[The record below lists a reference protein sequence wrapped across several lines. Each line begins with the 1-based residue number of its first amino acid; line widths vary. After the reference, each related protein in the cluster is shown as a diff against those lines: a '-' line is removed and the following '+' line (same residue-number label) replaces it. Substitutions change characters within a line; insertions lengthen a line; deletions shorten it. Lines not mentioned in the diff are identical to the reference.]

1 LLEKNNFITK
11 AGVRMS
17 FIDTSSFSLMTSIN
31 HLRKNAKLESKWEK
45 RKQEG
50 FSTEGLTERQKDNVN
65 FINAYKEQQ
74 ELHPEDKEMQR
85 ITNKIYAGGDLT
97 EQEMQYLQKKN
108 PVLYQ
113 KMRAMEAEAKQY
125 EEDLKRCKTKDEAQR
140 IKMNR
145 INASVASIRSVES
158 NPNISDADKLAFA
171 QAEQAKMREIEKITT
186 KFIKSGAYAALPTDA
201 EKFQTEKELEEA
213 KREELQGTD
222 TEKTQESEDVQE
234 TGNSK
239 QETGNSKQETGEV
252 KTATSEEIAEAVTK
266 LVGKNTKT
274 EFKIGDNKRNE
285 TEIELSDE
293 FRKIKNSKVKKA
305 YVKAVLDYNVE

>member
-1 LLEKNNFITK
+1 
-11 AGVRMS
+11 MS
-17 FIDTSSFSLMTSIN
+17 FIDTSSFGLMTSLNQI
-31 HLRKNAKLESKWEK
+31 RKNAKLESKWEQ
-45 RKQEG
+45 RKQQG
-50 FSTEGLTERQKDNVN
+50 FSTDGLTERQKDNVN

-85 ITNKIYAGGDLT
+85 ITNKIYAGSKLT

-113 KMRAMEAEAKQY
+113 KMRAVEAEAKQY

-140 IKMNR
+140 IKMNK

-171 QAEQAKMREIEKITT
+171 QAEQVKMREIEKITV
-186 KFIKSGAYAALPTDA
+186 KFIESGAYAALPTDA

-213 KREELQGTD
+213 KLRDQGTEIRD
-222 TEKTQESEDVQE
+222 QE
-234 TGNSK
+234 TEEI
-239 QETGNSKQETGEV
+239 QEAESRKQETGEV
-252 KTATSEEIAEAVTK
+252 KTATTEEIAEAVEK

-293 FRKIKNSKVKKA
+293 FRKIKNSKAKKA
-305 YVKAVLDYNVE
+305 YIKAVLDYNINSEK

>member
-1 LLEKNNFITK
+1 
-11 AGVRMS
+11 MS
-17 FIDTSSFSLMTSIN
+17 FIDTSSFGLMTSLNNIRRN
-31 HLRKNAKLESKWEK
+31 GDLERKWEK

-74 ELHPEDKEMQR
+74 ENNPEDKEMQR

-140 IKMNR
+140 IKMNK

-171 QAEQAKMREIEKITT
+171 QAEQAKMREIEKITV
-186 KFIKSGAYAALPTDA
+186 KFIESGAYAALPTDA

-213 KREELQGTD
+213 KLRDQD
-222 TEKTQESEDVQE
+222 SEIRDQSSE
-234 TGNSK
+234 IRDQSS
-239 QETGNSKQETGEV
+239 EIRDQETGEV
-252 KTATSEEIAEAVTK
+252 KTVTSEEIAEAVKK
-266 LVGKNTKT
+266 LVGKNEKQ

-293 FRKIKNSKVKKA
+293 FRKIKNSKAKKA
-305 YVKAVLDYNVE
+305 YIKAVLDYNITE

>member
-1 LLEKNNFITK
+1 
-11 AGVRMS
+11 MS
-17 FIDTSSFSLMTSIN
+17 FIDTSSFSLMTSLNNIRRN
-31 HLRKNAKLESKWEK
+31 GDLERKWEK

-50 FSTEGLTERQKDNVN
+50 FSTEGLTERQKDNVT

-74 ELHPEDKEMQR
+74 ELHSEDKEMQR
-85 ITNKIYAGGDLT
+85 ITNKIYAGSKLT

-140 IKMNR
+140 IKMNK
-145 INASVASIRSVES
+145 INASVASIRSVEN

-171 QAEQAKMREIEKITT
+171 QAEQVKMREIEKITM
-186 KFIKSGAYAALPTDA
+186 KFIESGAYAALPTDA
-201 EKFQTEKELEEA
+201 EKFRTEKELAEA
-213 KREELQGTD
+213 KREELQGAESNAQKEVQKEEKLEE
-222 TEKTQESEDVQE
+222 TES
-234 TGNSK
+234 
-239 QETGNSKQETGEV
+239 SKQETGEV
-252 KTATSEEIAEAVTK
+252 ETVTTEEITEAVEK
-266 LVGKNTKT
+266 LVGKNEKT
-274 EFKIGDNKRNE
+274 GFKIGDNKRNE

-305 YVKAVLDYNVE
+305 YIKVVSDYNTPK

>member
-1 LLEKNNFITK
+1 
-11 AGVRMS
+11 MS
-17 FIDTSSFSLMTSIN
+17 FIDTSSFSLMTSLNNIRRN
-31 HLRKNAKLESKWEK
+31 GDLERKWEQ
-45 RKQEG
+45 RKQNG
-50 FSTEGLTERQKDNVN
+50 YSTEGLTERQKDNVT

-85 ITNKIYAGGDLT
+85 ITNKIYAGSKLT

-140 IKMNR
+140 IKMNK

-171 QAEQAKMREIEKITT
+171 QAEQVKMREIEKITM
-186 KFIKSGAYAALPTDA
+186 KFIESGAYAALPTDA
-201 EKFQTEKELEEA
+201 EKFRTEKELAEA
-213 KREELQGTD
+213 KREELQGAESNAQKEVQKEEKLEE
-222 TEKTQESEDVQE
+222 TES
-234 TGNSK
+234 
-239 QETGNSKQETGEV
+239 SKQETGEV
-252 KTATSEEIAEAVTK
+252 ETVTTEEITEAVEK
-266 LVGKNTKT
+266 LVGKNEKT
-274 EFKIGDNKRNE
+274 GFKIGDNKRNE

-305 YVKAVLDYNVE
+305 YIKVVSDYNTPK

>member
-1 LLEKNNFITK
+1 
-11 AGVRMS
+11 MS
-17 FIDTSSFSLMTSIN
+17 FIDTSSFGLMTSLNNIRRN
-31 HLRKNAKLESKWEK
+31 GDLERKWEK

-74 ELHPEDKEMQR
+74 ENNPEDKEMQR

-125 EEDLKRCKTKDEAQR
+125 EEDLKRCKTKDDAQR
-140 IKMNR
+140 IKMNK

-171 QAEQAKMREIEKITT
+171 QAEQAKMREIEKITV
-186 KFIKSGAYAALPTDA
+186 KFIESGAYAALPTDA

-213 KREELQGTD
+213 KREEMQNTEQKTEVSEEQK
-222 TEKTQESEDVQE
+222 TEKQKAE
-234 TGNSK
+234 TDG
-239 QETGNSKQETGEV
+239 V
-252 KTATSEEIAEAVTK
+252 KTATSEEIAEAVEK

-293 FRKIKNSKVKKA
+293 FRKIKNSKAKKA
-305 YVKAVLDYNVE
+305 YIKAVLDYNITE

>member
-1 LLEKNNFITK
+1 
-11 AGVRMS
+11 MS

-50 FSTEGLTERQKDNVN
+50 FSTDGLTERQKDNVN

-85 ITNKIYAGGDLT
+85 ITNKIYAGSKLT

-113 KMRAMEAEAKQY
+113 KMRAVEAEAKQY

-140 IKMNR
+140 IKMNK

-186 KFIKSGAYAALPTDA
+186 KFIESGAYAALPTDA

-222 TEKTQESEDVQE
+222 TEKTQESEAVQKAE
-234 TGNSK
+234 NK
-239 QETGNSKQETGEV
+239 MQETGEV
-252 KTATSEEIAEAVTK
+252 KTATSEEIAEAVKT
-266 LVGKNTKT
+266 LVGKNDKT
-274 EFKIGDNKRNE
+274 EFKIGDNKRNQ

-293 FRKIKNSKVKKA
+293 FRKIKNAKAKKA
-305 YVKAVLDYNVE
+305 YIKATTDFNPKVAE

>member
-1 LLEKNNFITK
+1 
-11 AGVRMS
+11 MS
-17 FIDTSSFSLMTSIN
+17 FIDTSSFGLMTSLN
-31 HLRKNAKLESKWEK
+31 HIRKNAKLESKWEQ
-45 RKQEG
+45 RKQQG
-50 FSTEGLTERQKDNVN
+50 FSTDGLTERQKDNVN

-74 ELHPEDKEMQR
+74 EMHPEDKEMQR

-140 IKMNR
+140 IKMNK

-186 KFIKSGAYAALPTDA
+186 KFIESGAYAALPTDA

-213 KREELQGTD
+213 KLRDQD
-222 TEKTQESEDVQE
+222 SEIRDQSSE
-234 TGNSK
+234 IRN
-239 QETGNSKQETGEV
+239 QETGEV
-252 KTATSEEIAEAVTK
+252 KTATSEEIAEAVEK

-293 FRKIKNSKVKKA
+293 FRKIKNSKAKKA
-305 YVKAVLDYNVE
+305 YIKAVLDYNITTE

>member
-1 LLEKNNFITK
+1 
-11 AGVRMS
+11 MS
-17 FIDTSSFSLMTSIN
+17 FIDTSSFGLMTSLN
-31 HLRKNAKLESKWEK
+31 HIRKNAALESKWEQ
-45 RKQEG
+45 RKQQG
-50 FSTEGLTERQKDNVN
+50 FSTDGLTERQKDNVN

-74 ELHPEDKEMQR
+74 ELHPEDKEMQK
-85 ITNKIYAGGDLT
+85 ITNKIYAGSKLT

-140 IKMNR
+140 IKMNK
-145 INASVASIRSVES
+145 INASVASIRSIES

-171 QAEQAKMREIEKITT
+171 QAEQVKMREIEKITT
-186 KFIKSGAYAALPTDA
+186 KFIESGAYAALPTDA

-213 KREELQGTD
+213 KREELQGAD
-222 TEKTQESEDVQE
+222 TEKTQESEDVQ
-234 TGNSK
+234 GNI
-239 QETGNSKQETGEV
+239 QETGNRKQETGEV
-252 KTATSEEIAEAVTK
+252 KTATTEEIAEAVEK

-293 FRKIKNSKVKKA
+293 FRKIKNSKAKKA
-305 YVKAVLDYNVE
+305 YIKAVLDYNVNQ

>member
-1 LLEKNNFITK
+1 
-11 AGVRMS
+11 MS

-50 FSTEGLTERQKDNVN
+50 FSTDGLTERQKDNVN

-74 ELHPEDKEMQR
+74 EMHPEDKEMQR
-85 ITNKIYAGGDLT
+85 ITNKIYAGSKLT

-113 KMRAMEAEAKQY
+113 KMRAVEAEAKQY

-140 IKMNR
+140 IKMNK

-186 KFIKSGAYAALPTDA
+186 KFIESGAYAALPTDA

-213 KREELQGTD
+213 KREELQGT
-222 TEKTQESEDVQE
+222 ENK
-234 TGNSK
+234 K
-239 QETGNSKQETGEV
+239 QELGDVGKTEVSESVVSGQSSV
-252 KTATSEEIAEAVTK
+252 KTVANDELSEAVEK
-266 LVGKNTKT
+266 LVGKKDI
-274 EFKIGDNKRNE
+274 EKFQIGDNKRNQ

-293 FRKIKNSKVKKA
+293 FRKIKNAKAKKA
-305 YVKAVLDYNVE
+305 YIKATTDFNPKVVE

>member
-1 LLEKNNFITK
+1 
-11 AGVRMS
+11 MS
-17 FIDTSSFSLMTSIN
+17 FIDTSSFSLMTSLN
-31 HLRKNAKLESKWEK
+31 HIRKNAKLESKWEK

-145 INASVASIRSVES
+145 INSSVASIRSVEN

-186 KFIKSGAYAALPTDA
+186 KFIESGAYAALPTDA

-213 KREELQGTD
+213 KREEMQNTDKKPEVSENIQGT
-222 TEKTQESEDVQE
+222 E
-234 TGNSK
+234 NR
-239 QETGNSKQETGEV
+239 KQETGEV
-252 KTATSEEIAEAVTK
+252 KTATSEEIAEAVK
-266 LVGKNTKT
+266 NFVGKNDKT
-274 EFKIGDNKRNE
+274 EFKIGDNKRNQ

-305 YVKAVLDYNVE
+305 YVKAVMDYNINQ

>member
-1 LLEKNNFITK
+1 
-11 AGVRMS
+11 MS
-17 FIDTSSFSLMTSIN
+17 FIDTSSFSLMTSLN
-31 HLRKNAKLESKWEK
+31 HIRKNAKLESKWEK

-50 FSTEGLTERQKDNVN
+50 FSTDGLTERQKDNVN

-140 IKMNR
+140 IKMNK

-158 NPNISDADKLAFA
+158 NPNISDADKFAFA

-186 KFIKSGAYAALPTDA
+186 KFIESGAYAALPTDA

-213 KREELQGTD
+213 KREEMQNTEQKTEVSEEQK
-222 TEKTQESEDVQE
+222 TEKQKAE
-234 TGNSK
+234 TDGVK
-239 QETGNSKQETGEV
+239 AATTEEIFEAV
-252 KTATSEEIAEAVTK
+252 KT
-266 LVGKNTKT
+266 LVGKNEKT

-293 FRKIKNSKVKKA
+293 FRKIKNSKAKKA
-305 YVKAVLDYNVE
+305 YIKAVLDYNINSEK

>member
-1 LLEKNNFITK
+1 
-11 AGVRMS
+11 MS
-17 FIDTSSFSLMTSIN
+17 FIDTSSFGLMTSLN
-31 HLRKNAKLESKWEK
+31 HLRKNAALESKWEK

-74 ELHPEDKEMQR
+74 EMHPEDKEMQR

-113 KMRAMEAEAKQY
+113 KMRAIEAEAKQY

-145 INASVASIRSVES
+145 INSSVASIRSVES

-171 QAEQAKMREIEKITT
+171 QAEQAKMREIEKITV
-186 KFIKSGAYAALPTDA
+186 KFIESGAYAALPTDA

-213 KREELQGTD
+213 KREELQKPE
-222 TEKTQESEDVQE
+222 TEKTQESETVQKTE
-234 TGNSK
+234 GGK
-239 QETGNSKQETGEV
+239 QKTEGV
-252 KTATSEEIAEAVTK
+252 KTATSEEIAEAVK
-266 LVGKNTKT
+266 VLVGKNTET

-293 FRKIKNSKVKKA
+293 FRKIKNSKAKKA
-305 YVKAVLDYNVE
+305 YIKAVLDYNINQ

>member
-1 LLEKNNFITK
+1 
-11 AGVRMS
+11 MS
-17 FIDTSSFSLMTSIN
+17 FIDTSSFGLMTSLNNIRRN
-31 HLRKNAKLESKWEK
+31 GDLERKWEK

-74 ELHPEDKEMQR
+74 EMHPEDKEMQR

-140 IKMNR
+140 IKMNK

-171 QAEQAKMREIEKITT
+171 QAEQAKMREIEKITV
-186 KFIKSGAYAALPTDA
+186 KFIESGAYAALPTDA

-213 KREELQGTD
+213 KREEMQNTEQKIEVSEEQK
-222 TEKTQESEDVQE
+222 TEKQKAE
-234 TGNSK
+234 TDG
-239 QETGNSKQETGEV
+239 V
-252 KTATSEEIAEAVTK
+252 KTATTEEIAEAVKK
-266 LVGKNTKT
+266 LVGKNEKQ

-293 FRKIKNSKVKKA
+293 FRKIKNSKAKKA
-305 YVKAVLDYNVE
+305 YIKAVLDYNITE

>member
-1 LLEKNNFITK
+1 
-11 AGVRMS
+11 MS
-17 FIDTSSFSLMTSIN
+17 FIDTSSFGLMTSLN
-31 HLRKNAKLESKWEK
+31 HIRKNGKLESKWEK

-74 ELHPEDKEMQR
+74 EMHPEDKEMQR

-145 INASVASIRSVES
+145 INSSVASIRSVEN
-158 NPNISDADKLAFA
+158 NPDISDADKLAFA

-186 KFIKSGAYAALPTDA
+186 KFIESGAYAALPTDA

-213 KREELQGTD
+213 KREELQGAE
-222 TEKTQESEDVQE
+222 TEKNQE
-234 TGNSK
+234 TKELQETENRK
-239 QETGNSKQETGEV
+239 QEVGQV
-252 KTATSEEIAEAVTK
+252 KTATSEELAEAVKT
-266 LVGKNTKT
+266 LVGEKEKT
-274 EFKIGDNKRNE
+274 EFKIGDNKRNQ

-293 FRKIKNSKVKKA
+293 FRKIKNSKAKKA
-305 YVKAVLDYNVE
+305 YVKAVLDYNVTNK

>member
-1 LLEKNNFITK
+1 
-11 AGVRMS
+11 
-17 FIDTSSFSLMTSIN
+17 MTSIN

-50 FSTEGLTERQKDNVN
+50 FSTDGLTERQKDNVN

-85 ITNKIYAGGDLT
+85 ITNKIYAGSKLT

-113 KMRAMEAEAKQY
+113 KMRAIEAEAKQY

-140 IKMNR
+140 IKMNK

-186 KFIKSGAYAALPTDA
+186 KFIESGAYAALPTDA

-213 KREELQGTD
+213 KREELQGAD

-234 TGNSK
+234 NI
-239 QETGNSKQETGEV
+239 QETGNRKQETGEV
-252 KTATSEEIAEAVTK
+252 KTSTTEEIAEAVEK
-266 LVGKNTKT
+266 LVGKNTKP
-274 EFKIGDNKRNE
+274 EFKIGDNKRNQ

-293 FRKIKNSKVKKA
+293 FRKIKNSKAKKA
-305 YVKAVLDYNVE
+305 YIKAVLDYNITTE

>member
-1 LLEKNNFITK
+1 
-11 AGVRMS
+11 MS
-17 FIDTSSFSLMTSIN
+17 FIDTSSFSLMTSLNNIRRN
-31 HLRKNAKLESKWEK
+31 GDLERKWEK

-50 FSTEGLTERQKDNVN
+50 FSTDGLTERQKDNVN

-74 ELHPEDKEMQR
+74 ELHPEDKEMQK
-85 ITNKIYAGGDLT
+85 ITNKIYAGSKLT

-140 IKMNR
+140 IKMNK
-145 INASVASIRSVES
+145 INASVASIRSIES
-158 NPNISDADKLAFA
+158 NPHISDADKLAFA
-171 QAEQAKMREIEKITT
+171 QAEQVKMREIEKITM
-186 KFIKSGAYAALPTDA
+186 KFIESGAYAALPTDA

-213 KREELQGTD
+213 KREELQGAD
-222 TEKTQESEDVQE
+222 TEKTQESEDVQGNIQE
-234 TGNSK
+234 TGNRK
-239 QETGNSKQETGEV
+239 QETGVV
-252 KTATSEEIAEAVTK
+252 KTATTEEIAEVVEK
-266 LVGKNTKT
+266 LVGKNTKP

-293 FRKIKNSKVKKA
+293 FRKIKNSKAKKA
-305 YVKAVLDYNVE
+305 YIKAVLDYNITTE

>member
-1 LLEKNNFITK
+1 
-11 AGVRMS
+11 MS
-17 FIDTSSFSLMTSIN
+17 FIDTSSFGLMTSLN
-31 HLRKNAKLESKWEK
+31 HIRKNAKLESKWEQ
-45 RKQEG
+45 RKQQG
-50 FSTEGLTERQKDNVN
+50 YSTDGLTERQKDNVA
-65 FINAYKEQQ
+65 FIKSYKEQQ
-74 ELHPEDKEMQR
+74 EKHPEDKEMQR

-140 IKMNR
+140 IKMNK
-145 INASVASIRSVES
+145 INSSVASIRSVES

-171 QAEQAKMREIEKITT
+171 QAEQAKMREIEKITV
-186 KFIKSGAYAALPTDA
+186 KFIESGEYAALPTDS

-213 KREELQGTD
+213 KREEMQ
-222 TEKTQESEDVQE
+222 KTEDVQGTE
-234 TGNSK
+234 EVQGTESR
-239 QETGNSKQETGEV
+239 KQETGEV
-252 KTATSEEIAEAVTK
+252 QETGSSKQKKEIR
-266 LVGKNTKT
+266 NQ
-274 EFKIGDNKRNE
+274 EFEIGDNKRTE

-305 YVKAVLDYNVE
+305 YVKAATDFNPQVEK

>member
-1 LLEKNNFITK
+1 
-11 AGVRMS
+11 
-17 FIDTSSFSLMTSIN
+17 
-31 HLRKNAKLESKWEK
+31 WEQ
-45 RKQEG
+45 RKQQG
-50 FSTEGLTERQKDNVN
+50 FSTDGLTERQKDNVN

-74 ELHPEDKEMQR
+74 VLNTEDKEMQR
-85 ITNKIYAGGDLT
+85 ITNKIYAGSKLT

-113 KMRAMEAEAKQY
+113 KMRAVEAEAKQY

-140 IKMNR
+140 IKMNK
-145 INASVASIRSVES
+145 INASVASIRSIS
-158 NPNISDADKLAFA
+158 NNPNISDADKLAFA
-171 QAEQAKMREIEKITT
+171 QAEQVKMREIEKITV
-186 KFIKSGAYAALPTDA
+186 KFIESGEYAALPTDA

-213 KREELQGTD
+213 KLRDQGTEIRD
-222 TEKTQESEDVQE
+222 QETEEIQE
-234 TGNSK
+234 TGNR
-239 QETGNSKQETGEV
+239 KQETGEV
-252 KTATSEEIAEAVTK
+252 KTATTEEIAEAVEK

>member
-1 LLEKNNFITK
+1 
-11 AGVRMS
+11 MS

-50 FSTEGLTERQKDNVN
+50 FSTDGLTERQKDNVN

-74 ELHPEDKEMQR
+74 EMHPEDKEMQR

-97 EQEMQYLQKKN
+97 EKEMQYLQKKN
-108 PVLYQ
+108 PILYQ
-113 KMRAMEAEAKQY
+113 KMRAVEAEAKQY

-140 IKMNR
+140 IKMNK

-186 KFIKSGAYAALPTDA
+186 KFIESGAYAALPTDA

-213 KREELQGTD
+213 KREELQGT
-222 TEKTQESEDVQE
+222 ENK
-234 TGNSK
+234 K
-239 QETGNSKQETGEV
+239 QELGDVGKTEVSESVVSGQSSV
-252 KTATSEEIAEAVTK
+252 KTVANDELSEAVEK
-266 LVGKNTKT
+266 LVGKKDI
-274 EFKIGDNKRNE
+274 EKFQIGDNKRNQ

-305 YVKAVLDYNVE
+305 YVKAVLDYNVIDEN

>member
-1 LLEKNNFITK
+1 
-11 AGVRMS
+11 MS

-50 FSTEGLTERQKDNVN
+50 FSTDGLTERQKDNVN

-74 ELHPEDKEMQR
+74 ELHPSK
-85 ITNKIYAGGDLT
+85 LT

-113 KMRAMEAEAKQY
+113 KMRAIEAEAKQY

-140 IKMNR
+140 IKMNK

-186 KFIKSGAYAALPTDA
+186 KFIESGAYAALPTDA

-213 KREELQGTD
+213 KREELQGA
-222 TEKTQESEDVQE
+222 ENKQQEVGDVGEAEVSESVISGQ
-234 TGNSK
+234 S
-239 QETGNSKQETGEV
+239 SV
-252 KTATSEEIAEAVTK
+252 KTVTNDELSEAVEK
-266 LVGKNTKT
+266 LVGKKDI
-274 EFKIGDNKRNE
+274 EKFQVGDNKRNQ

-293 FRKIKNSKVKKA
+293 FRKIKNAKAKKA
-305 YVKAVLDYNVE
+305 YIKATTDFNPKVVE

>member
-1 LLEKNNFITK
+1 
-11 AGVRMS
+11 MS

-50 FSTEGLTERQKDNVN
+50 FSTDGLTERQKDNVN

-85 ITNKIYAGGDLT
+85 ITNKIYAGGKLT

-113 KMRAMEAEAKQY
+113 KMRAVEAEAKQY

-140 IKMNR
+140 IKMNK

-186 KFIKSGAYAALPTDA
+186 KFIESGAYAALPTDA

-213 KREELQGTD
+213 KREEMQGAD
-222 TEKTQESEDVQE
+222 TEKTQESEEIQKAE
-234 TGNSK
+234 SGNQK
-239 QETGNSKQETGEV
+239 TGEV
-252 KTATSEEIAEAVTK
+252 KTASSEEISEAVKT
-266 LVGKNTKT
+266 LIGKNEKT
-274 EFKIGDNKRNE
+274 EFKVGDNKRNE

-305 YVKAVLDYNVE
+305 YVKAALDYNVETTK

>member
-1 LLEKNNFITK
+1 
-11 AGVRMS
+11 MS

-50 FSTEGLTERQKDNVN
+50 FSTDGLTERQKDNVN

-74 ELHPEDKEMQR
+74 EMHPEDKEMQR
-85 ITNKIYAGGDLT
+85 ITNKIYAGSKLT

-113 KMRAMEAEAKQY
+113 KMRAVEAEAKQY

-140 IKMNR
+140 IKMNK

-186 KFIKSGAYAALPTDA
+186 KFIESGAYAALPTDA

-213 KREELQGTD
+213 KREELQGT
-222 TEKTQESEDVQE
+222 ENK
-234 TGNSK
+234 K
-239 QETGNSKQETGEV
+239 QELGDVGKTEVSESVVSGQSSV
-252 KTATSEEIAEAVTK
+252 KTVANDELSEAVEK
-266 LVGKNTKT
+266 LVGKKDI
-274 EFKIGDNKRNE
+274 EKFQIGDNKRNQ

-305 YVKAVLDYNVE
+305 YVKAVLDYNVIDEN

>member
-1 LLEKNNFITK
+1 
-11 AGVRMS
+11 MS
-17 FIDTSSFSLMTSIN
+17 FIDTSSFSLMTSLNNIRRN
-31 HLRKNAKLESKWEK
+31 GDLERKWEK

-50 FSTEGLTERQKDNVN
+50 FSTDGLTERQKDNVN

-74 ELHPEDKEMQR
+74 AKNPEDKELQK
-85 ITNKIYAGGDLT
+85 ITNKIYAGSKLT

-140 IKMNR
+140 IKMNK

-171 QAEQAKMREIEKITT
+171 QAEQAKMREIEKITV
-186 KFIKSGAYAALPTDA
+186 KFIESGAYAALPTDA

-213 KREELQGTD
+213 KLRDQG
-222 TEKTQESEDVQE
+222 SEIRD
-234 TGNSK
+234 
-239 QETGNSKQETGEV
+239 QETGEV
-252 KTATSEEIAEAVTK
+252 KTATTEEIAEAVKT
-266 LVGKNTKT
+266 LVGKSQKP
-274 EFKIGDNKRNE
+274 EFKIGDNKRTE
-285 TEIELSDE
+285 TEIELSQE
-293 FRKIKNSKVKKA
+293 FRKIKNSKARKA
-305 YVKAVLDYNVE
+305 YVKAVLDYNIATEK

>member
-1 LLEKNNFITK
+1 
-11 AGVRMS
+11 MS

-50 FSTEGLTERQKDNVN
+50 FSTDGLTERQKDNVN

-74 ELHPEDKEMQR
+74 EMHPEDKEMQR
-85 ITNKIYAGGDLT
+85 ITNKIYAGSKLT

-113 KMRAMEAEAKQY
+113 KMRAVEAEAKQY

-140 IKMNR
+140 IKMNK

-186 KFIKSGAYAALPTDA
+186 KFIESGAYAALPTDA

-213 KREELQGTD
+213 KREEMLGAENKEREVED
-222 TEKTQESEDVQE
+222 AEEAEVSESVVSGQ
-234 TGNSK
+234 S
-239 QETGNSKQETGEV
+239 SV
-252 KTATSEEIAEAVTK
+252 KTVANDELSEAVEK
-266 LVGKNTKT
+266 LVGKKDI
-274 EFKIGDNKRNE
+274 EKFQIGDNKRNQ

-305 YVKAVLDYNVE
+305 YVKAVLDYNVIDEN

>member
-1 LLEKNNFITK
+1 
-11 AGVRMS
+11 MS
-17 FIDTSSFSLMTSIN
+17 FIDTSSFSLMTSLNNIRRN
-31 HLRKNAKLESKWEK
+31 GDLERKWEK

-50 FSTEGLTERQKDNVN
+50 FSTDGLTERQKDNVN

-74 ELHPEDKEMQR
+74 ELHPEDKEMQK
-85 ITNKIYAGGDLT
+85 ITNKIYAGSKLT

-140 IKMNR
+140 IKMNK
-145 INASVASIRSVES
+145 INASVASIRSIES
-158 NPNISDADKLAFA
+158 NPHISDADKLAFA
-171 QAEQAKMREIEKITT
+171 QAEQVKMREIEKITM
-186 KFIKSGAYAALPTDA
+186 KFIESGAYAALPTDA

-213 KREELQGTD
+213 KFRDQESEIRNQGT
-222 TEKTQESEDVQE
+222 EDVQE
-234 TGNSK
+234 TGNR
-239 QETGNSKQETGEV
+239 KQETGEV
-252 KTATSEEIAEAVTK
+252 KTATSEEIAEAVKT
-266 LVGKNTKT
+266 LVSKGEKT

-293 FRKIKNSKVKKA
+293 YKKIKSSKVKKA
-305 YVKAVLDYNVE
+305 YVKAVTNYNVDNIIK